1 MLVPCFLAGSIVYEI
16 VGTQAK
22 LRSDKF
28 DDLCRD
34 QFAWSQHP
42 AGIAQD
48 TQLQGEA
55 EPVVSAP
62 TQPDMPKVFITQRLV
77 LEQIRL

>member
-28 DDLCRD
+28 DEAL
-34 QFAWSQHP
+34 
-42 AGIAQD
+42 
-48 TQLQGEA
+48 LQ
-55 EPVVSAP
+55 S
-62 TQPDMPKVFITQRLV
+62 
-77 LEQIRL
+77 

>member
-28 DDLCRD
+28 DKSKLY
-34 QFAWSQHP
+34 
-42 AGIAQD
+42 
-48 TQLQGEA
+48 
-55 EPVVSAP
+55 SA
-62 TQPDMPKVFITQRLV
+62 DA
-77 LEQIRL
+77 

>member
-28 DDLCRD
+28 DDLCSTTPCAP
-34 QFAWSQHP
+34 QVSNGTISMMILLP
-42 AGIAQD
+42 AVVMIA
-48 TQLQGEA
+48 LA
-55 EPVVSAP
+55 
-62 TQPDMPKVFITQRLV
+62 
-77 LEQIRL
+77 